1 MWGVALSQ
9 GARIFAHGHVQNP
22 MKPVL
27 YPLVRTRRGGQFGR
41 LQDAGTDVIAPRQF
55 RFFAVDDAQRV
66 NAPDRNAPRRA
77 SRINNSLRG
86 EDRRTLASDLSVRF
100 VHLRLPI
107 NPGPAMAVDGGR
119 LDRLAQTRLAST
131 ATRAI
136 AKISQKSCNA
146 PLLGR
151 RGSSSVLRRS
161 I

>member
-119 LDRLAQTRLAST
+119 LDRLAQTRLVGV
-131 ATRAI
+131 RDEV
-136 AKISQKSCNA
+136 SCHVNCVETNA
-146 PLLGR
+146 VKNAVAP
-151 RGSSSVLRRS
+151 
-161 I
+161 ID